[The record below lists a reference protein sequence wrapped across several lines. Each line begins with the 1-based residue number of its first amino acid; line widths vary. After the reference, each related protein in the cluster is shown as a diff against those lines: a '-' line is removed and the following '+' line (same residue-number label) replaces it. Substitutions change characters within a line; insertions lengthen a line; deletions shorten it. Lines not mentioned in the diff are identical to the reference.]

1 MLAPSVACA
10 LFPLE
15 RMLPV
20 SLQDD
25 LVASF
30 RWIDGHAD
38 IWRWF
43 ADADLFAAIID
54 GLARPFMQD
63 RITKV
68 VGIEARAFLL
78 AGAVARELN
87 AGVVPIRKSGAL
99 FPGRHLSATTAPDYR
114 GRAID
119 LHLQEGALS
128 RSDRVLIVDDWVEI
142 GSQISATVSLARQAG
157 AHVVGVGVIVD
168 DSDPAL
174 DPQLPGFHPLIRVE
188 LLGPSG

>member
-1 MLAPSVACA
+1 M
-10 LFPLE
+10 
-15 RMLPV
+15 

-38 IWRWF
+38 IWPWF
-43 ADADLFAAIID
+43 ADADLFAAICE
-54 GLARPFMQD
+54 GLAHPFTQD

-78 AGAVARELN
+78 AGAVARELS
-87 AGVVPIRKSGAL
+87 AGVVPIRKRGAL
-99 FPGRHLSATTAPDYR
+99 FPGRHLSTTTASDYR
-114 GRAID
+114 GRTID
-119 LHLQEGALS
+119 LLLQNGVLS
-128 RSDRVLIVDDWVEI
+128 SSDRVLIVDDWLEI
-142 GSQISATVSLARQAG
+142 GSQAMAAASLVRQAD

-174 DPQLPGFHPLIRVE
+174 DLRLPRFHSLIRVE
-188 LLGPSG
+188 QLGPSA